1 MSLKH
6 NLSTLNKNSLPIDY
20 QELYH
25 RLDNILGQNVTSLA
39 QMLNIKLDHN
49 NTKIKGYLGQMLE
62 LYLGADGSNKAD
74 VDFSN
79 LDLELK
85 TISTDENLKPLES
98 PFICSCKLFALDQID
113 FYQSLL
119 YRKVKKI
126 LFVLI
131 SGKKHEYLGN
141 KIIKAYFIFTPNAK
155 QLAIIKQD
163 YDELMHYICT
173 GRCNE
178 INATLG
184 TIIQMRPK
192 AANGQIVTSYLDA
205 NGTLSYTRPRGF
217 YMRRAFIEH
226 LCQKI
231 NICDLNTNLNN

>member
-1 MSLKH
+1 MNLKH
-6 NLSTLNKNSLPIDY
+6 HLTTDFKNSLPLNYD
-20 QELYH
+20 ELYQ
-25 RLDNILGQNVTSLA
+25 RLDNLLGMSVSSLA
-39 QMLNIKLDHN
+39 QILNIKLDSN

-62 LYLGADGSNKAD
+62 IYLGADGNNKAD

-85 TISTDENLKPLES
+85 TVSTDENLNPLES
-98 PFICSCKLFALDQID
+98 PFICSFKLFALEHMD
-113 FYQSLL
+113 FYQSVL
-119 YRKVKKI
+119 YRKIKKI

-131 SGKKHEYLGN
+131 SGKKHEYIGN
-141 KIIKAYFIFTPNAK
+141 KIIKAYFIFTPNHK

-173 GRCNE
+173 GQCNA
-178 INATLG
+178 INATIG

-192 AANGQIVTSYLDA
+192 AANGSALTQYLDA
-205 NGTLSYTRPRGF
+205 NGKLAYTRPRGF
-217 YMRRAFIEH
+217 YMRRAFIVH

-231 NICDLNTNLNN
+231 KNCA